1 MTIEERRELLTKNL
15 ASISLLCELINIYY
29 INSIKDTRFRSPK
42 TQSKAKKIQEFAK
55 SIQSKELG
63 KVIKLKDES
72 RDEME
77 NNHALQLFRLFDH
90 FVFMPTASI
99 EEFMDGIDKIEN
111 ETVK

>member
-1 MTIEERRELLTKNL
+1 MTIEEKRELLTKNL

-29 INSIKDTRFRSPK
+29 LNSVKDTRFRSPK
-42 TQSKAKKIQEFAK
+42 TQSKAQKIQEFVK

-63 KVIKLKDES
+63 HAIKLKDES

-99 EEFMDGIDKIEN
+99 EEFMDGIEL
-111 ETVK
+111 